1 MENQCKGCCGTCK
14 YGIYNTSAGYVC
26 VNGDSKYVTVFV
38 KYSHGCDKYEKNA
51 EMSDNVNHQS
61 HYETGKYE
69 CIDVMIE
76 TQGIEAVKNF
86 CICNAFKY
94 LYRHENKNGV
104 EDVRKA
110 KWYLEKYL
118 ELVDFE
124 STKDVVKGKK
134 TASQTSAYVMEI
146 TPQEAKNILADCGYI
161 ITEG

>member
-1 MENQCKGCCGTCK
+1 
-14 YGIYNTSAGYVC
+14 
-26 VNGDSKYVTVFV
+26 
-38 KYSHGCDKYEKNA
+38 
-51 EMSDNVNHQS
+51 MSDNVNHPS

-110 KWYLEKYL
+110 KWYLDKYL

-134 TASQTSAYVMEI
+134 TASQTSACLIGTAPPTAED
-146 TPQEAKNILADCGYI
+146 ILAACGYTV
-161 ITEG
+161 TEG

>member
-1 MENQCKGCCGTCK
+1 MP
-14 YGIYNTSAGYVC
+14 
-26 VNGDSKYVTVFV
+26 
-38 KYSHGCDKYEKNA
+38 
-51 EMSDNVNHQS
+51 DNVNHPS

-110 KWYLEKYL
+110 KWYLDKYL
-118 ELVDFE
+118 ELVESDKEKLKKSFE
-124 STKDVVKGKK
+124 NLERSIENIQKNWKIPPNIEIAIPLCKHESETYNDEKVSVEEDLSKVATIPKLDTGSRAHKP
-134 TASQTSAYVMEI
+134 QT
-146 TPQEAKNILADCGYI
+146 AKNFA
-161 ITEG
+161 TSV

>member
-1 MENQCKGCCGTCK
+1 MP
-14 YGIYNTSAGYVC
+14 
-26 VNGDSKYVTVFV
+26 
-38 KYSHGCDKYEKNA
+38 
-51 EMSDNVNHQS
+51 DNVNHPS

-110 KWYLEKYL
+110 KWYLDKYL
-118 ELVDFE
+118 ELVESDKEKLKKSFE
-124 STKDVVKGKK
+124 NLERSIENIQKIGKYR
-134 TASQTSAYVMEI
+134 Q
-146 TPQEAKNILADCGYI
+146 ILKLLYRFENMNLKHTMMKKFLWKRI
-161 ITEG
+161 